1 MAFAF
6 ALPAIGTAVLPA
18 IGAVGSGLGAAASGI
33 GGALASGAG
42 ALGGALGSIPVIGGT
57 LGGTIGSLG
66 SGLGGSLAALGGG
79 NIGGALS
86 SLGSGIMGAG
96 SNILGGMGGLYTGAD
111 KVLGGLLPNIG
122 GAGISP
128 ANGYLGSLFKPQGTP
143 TAGGQ
148 VFGVNPFDTVDP
160 NPFVAQNA
168 MDTMAKNELIAKGFL
183 PQEGGGLFGM
193 GGKDLLGSVVG
204 GIGKAAEVA
213 KIAQGLGL
221 GGLSDATPG
230 VTQQQVTTRP
240 VVQGEAQKPIILG
253 GGQTPQNQ
261 SVQLSPPTSYMPMPV
276 QPVGDPRQA
285 DGYTPLPMRSPTVD
299 QALEGLGGPMIAG
312 TSPQAQSLASIYGG
326 GLSSMA

>member
-18 IGAVGSGLGAAASGI
+18 IGTVASGL

-42 ALGGALGSIPVIGGT
+42 ALGGALSSIPVIGGT

-86 SLGSGIMGAG
+86 SLGSGILGAG

-122 GAGISP
+122 GAGITP
-128 ANGYLGSLFKPQGTP
+128 QNGYLGSLFKPQAAGSAMQGP
-143 TAGGQ
+143 QIPLSNQFESFLNGGPDVSQANIDAGLAQIAPGNAGG
-148 VFGVNPFDTVDP
+148 F
-160 NPFVAQNA
+160 
-168 MDTMAKNELIAKGFL
+168 
-183 PQEGGGLFGM
+183 FGM
-193 GGKDLLGSVVG
+193 GGKDLMGSVMG
-204 GIGKAAEVA
+204 GIGKASEVA

-221 GGLSDATPG
+221 GGMSTPG

-240 VVQGEAQKPIILG
+240 VVQGETQKPIMFG
-253 GGQTPQNQ
+253 GGQTPMNAPINIGGNIQGFG
-261 SVQLSPPTSYMPMPV
+261 PPTSMNQLPGFKGGAIYNNRLEEIENAVESLMGEEGKVPM
-276 QPVGDPRQA
+276 GK
-285 DGYTPLPMRSPTVD
+285 
-299 QALEGLGGPMIAG
+299 
-312 TSPQAQSLASIYGG
+312 SPQQRSLEMMYGRP
-326 GLSSMA
+326 SSMVA